1 MEEKEFD
8 YINVIPLVD
17 IMLVLLTIVLVTAT
31 FIVQGSIPVRLPT
44 SKHTNIKNIKSFQIT
59 ITEKGEIFFERRKV
73 KLEELDKII
82 KNLDKNSQVSI
93 FADKSAKV
101 QNLVA
106 VLDILKKY
114 EIKRAL
120 IKTELIR

>member
-1 MEEKEFD
+1 M
-8 YINVIPLVD
+8 
-17 IMLVLLTIVLVTAT
+17 
-31 FIVQGSIPVRLPT
+31 
-44 SKHTNIKNIKSFQIT
+44 
-59 ITEKGEIFFERRKV
+59 
-73 KLEELDKII
+73 EELDKII

-93 FADKSAKV
+93 FADKSTKV

-114 EIKRAL
+114 EIKKAL